1 MKERWVLD
9 KGGVLARSRQRRWGV
24 GDGYR
29 VGQDVPIVSVAS
41 AKKENKEE

>member
-9 KGGVLARSRQRRWGV
+9 KGGVLARSRQQRWGV
-24 GDGYR
+24 GDGYWI
-29 VGQDVPIVSVAS
+29 GLDVPTVSVAS